1 MCASGGYASSSS
13 NYSASSGG
21 GCSFRSDGSE
31 ISPRS
36 FEEAEHAI
44 YGITASKQKALPSF
58 SLPQPPAGP
67 PPLAPWAW
75 PAQTVNARASSAAT
89 LSTEQSCWVAPE
101 PVRTSGLRS
110 VAPATVLDDALSK
123 VRHNRRED
131 VAELLA
137 RGAVHV
143 DTRDAHGNTLLAV
156 ACQNGLKR
164 MCKFLLRQ
172 GSDINSRNL
181 HGQTP
186 LGCAFAY
193 GYDDLGEYLASKGA
207 VVDRE

>member
-1 MCASGGYASSSS
+1 MYAAGGYASSSS

-21 GCSFRSDGSE
+21 SSFRSDGSE

-36 FEEAEHAI
+36 FEEAEHAV
-44 YGITASKQKALPSF
+44 YGLDLPTQKAAPSF
-58 SLPQPPAGP
+58 SLPHPPAGP

-75 PAQTVNARASSAAT
+75 PAQTVRAKAFGAAALPAEQSSWAAPAPVRTGGSSSAA
-89 LSTEQSCWVAPE
+89 
-101 PVRTSGLRS
+101 
-110 VAPATVLDDALSK
+110 PAAAQDDALSM

-131 VAELLA
+131 IAELLA

-143 DTRDAHGNTLLAV
+143 DMRDAHGNTLLAV

-164 MCKFLLRQ
+164 MCKLLLRQ
-172 GSDINSRNL
+172 GSDINSRNT

-193 GYDDLGEYLASKGA
+193 GYDELGEYLASKGA
-207 VVDRE
+207 VVDDE